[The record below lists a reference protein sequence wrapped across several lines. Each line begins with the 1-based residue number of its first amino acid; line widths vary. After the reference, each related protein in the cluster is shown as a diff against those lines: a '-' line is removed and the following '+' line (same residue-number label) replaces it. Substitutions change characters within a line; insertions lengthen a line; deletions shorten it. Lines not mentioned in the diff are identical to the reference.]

1 MSSTEV
7 LVLQNYSAS
16 YSVTRSA
23 VGTLSSMMVDD
34 EVLVV
39 DTRSK
44 ISPAQAVDSKLVQ
57 TAHRAEEYNR
67 GTHFIRKAGRISKV
81 Q

>member
-1 MSSTEV
+1 MSPTEV
-7 LVLQNYSAS
+7 LVPQS
-16 YSVTRSA
+16 YSSIYSVSRSI
-23 VGTLSSMMVDD
+23 VNTHSSMMVDD

-39 DTRSK
+39 DMRSK
-44 ISPAQAVDSKLVQ
+44 ISPAQAVDSKLVR

-67 GTHFIRKAGRISKV
+67 GTHFIRKAGRTSKV

>member
-1 MSSTEV
+1 
-7 LVLQNYSAS
+7 
-16 YSVTRSA
+16 
-23 VGTLSSMMVDD
+23 MMVDD
-34 EVLVV
+34 EVMVV

-67 GTHFIRKAGRISKV
+67 GTHFIRKAGRTSKL

>member
-1 MSSTEV
+1 MSPTEV
-7 LVLQNYSAS
+7 LIPQSYSSNYSVSRAN
-16 YSVTRSA
+16 
-23 VGTLSSMMVDD
+23 GNPHSSMMFDD

-44 ISPAQAVDSKLVQ
+44 ISPAQAVDSKLVR

-67 GTHFIRKAGRISKV
+67 GTHFIRKAGRTSPL